1 MPQDRA
7 PLRSLDAQIAHVLG
21 LASPLPVERRP
32 LAEAAGRTLA
42 VAALSTVDLP
52 LFDSAAMDGY
62 AVRAA
67 DAGTPPVTLR
77 VVGDLPAGSALDPE
91 LPAGCAVR
99 IMTGATVPTGADT
112 VVPFEETEGGR
123 AAGRGPLPASVTV
136 LAATSGAHI
145 RRRGEDVRAGDP
157 VLPAGVELGARQL
170 STAAAASIAEVEVR
184 RAPRVAVIS
193 TGSELVAPGTA
204 LARGRIPESNSLLVA
219 GMVRE
224 AGAEPVLVAT
234 VADRVEE
241 LQRSLADARAAGAD
255 VVVTT
260 GGVSAGAYEVV
271 RDALADELEFVE
283 VAMMPGRPQASG
295 RLADGTLVI
304 ALPGTPTAA
313 AAVFELVVRPALLA
327 LQGRAALHRP
337 RLRMPVDAR
346 YRRRP
351 GRTAYRLVAID
362 RGDPAAWVARAAA
375 GPVSRSDRHSVTG
388 LGSADGL
395 AVIPPGEGAVEPGET
410 VEVVL
415 LG

>member
-7 PLRSLDAQIAHVLG
+7 RLRSLDDQIARVLG
-21 LASPLPVERRP
+21 LTTPLPVVRMP

-42 VAALSTVDLP
+42 AAALARVDLP

-67 DAGTPPVTLR
+67 DVGAVPVELR
-77 VVGDLPAGSALDPE
+77 VVGDLSAGSALDPE
-91 LPAGCAVR
+91 VPAGCAVR
-99 IMTGATVPTGADT
+99 IMTGAAVPGDADI
-112 VVPFEETEGGR
+112 VVPFEDTAGGR
-123 AAGRGPLPASVTV
+123 AAGRGALPASVTV
-136 LAATSGAHI
+136 LAATTGAHI
-145 RRRGEDVRAGDP
+145 RHRGEDVRAGDP
-157 VLPAGVELGARQL
+157 VLPAGVGLGARQL
-170 STAAAASIAEVEVR
+170 STLAAADIREVDVR
-184 RAPRVAVIS
+184 PAPRVAVIS
-193 TGSELVAPGTA
+193 TGSELAEPGAELT
-204 LARGRIPESNSLLVA
+204 RGRIPESNSLLVA

-224 AGAEPVLVAT
+224 AGGDPVLVAS

-241 LQRSLADARAAGAD
+241 FRGALDDARAARAD
-255 VVVTT
+255 LVVTT

-271 RDALADELEFVE
+271 RDALGGELEFVE

-295 RLADGTLVI
+295 RLPDGPLVV

-313 AAVFELVVRPALLA
+313 AVVFELVVRPALRVM
-327 LQGRAALHRP
+327 QGCATLHRP
-337 RLRMPVDAR
+337 RLRMPVDSR

-351 GRTAYRLVAID
+351 GRTGFRPVAID
-362 RGDPAAWVARAAA
+362 RGDPAAWVARSPGTPPGA
-375 GPVSRSDRHSVTG
+375 GRHAVTG

-395 AVIPPGEGAVEPGET
+395 AVIPAGEGAIEPGDA